1 MCKLKSGLLFKNG
14 VFVPDYDSHDKMLRE
29 KCIEDTAENRI
40 AGKFVRFELSPE
52 NDDPFVPI
60 DMWVFK
66 IDQDE
71 LPEWIKS
78 DPEKY
83 EAMARAAVKEWAEKH
98 IFIGI
103 DKLNLTDGS
112 GYYLKDCTNV
122 TLSGSSTVQDMSGSS
137 TVQDMSGSSTVQD
150 MWDSSTVRNMWDR
163 STVQNMWGSS
173 TVQDMS
179 GSSTVQD
186 MWDSSTV
193 QDMWGS
199 STVQDM
205 WGSSTVR
212 NMRDSSTVRNMR
224 DSSTVR
230 NMWGRSTVRNMR
242 GSSTV
247 QNMRGSSTVQNM
259 RDRST
264 VQDMSGSS
272 TVQIAENLSKGVNV
286 KTIILSQN
294 AIIKDCR
301 TKTLYAVGDW
311 KLSIKEESD
320 A

>member
-14 VFVPDYDSHDKMLRE
+14 VFVPDYDSHDKMLTE
-29 KCIEDTAENRI
+29 KGIEDTAENRI

-98 IFIGI
+98 IFIGV
-103 DKLNLTDGS
+103 DRLNLTDGS

-122 TLSGSSTVQDMSGSS
+122 TLSGSSTVQNMRGNS
-137 TVQDMSGSSTVQD
+137 TVQNMRDNSTVQNMRGNSTVQN
-150 MWDSSTVRNMWDR
+150 MWDSSTVQYMRDS
-163 STVQNMWGSS
+163 STVQNMCGN
-173 TVQDMS
+173 
-179 GSSTVQD
+179 STVQD

-193 QDMWGS
+193 QYMRDSSTVQNMCGNSTVQDMCGN

-205 WGSSTVR
+205 W
-212 NMRDSSTVRNMR
+212 D
-224 DSSTVR
+224 
-230 NMWGRSTVRNMR
+230 
-242 GSSTV
+242 SSTV
-247 QNMRGSSTVQNM
+247 QNMRGNSTVQNM
-259 RDRST
+259 RDNST
-264 VQDMSGSS
+264 VQNMRGNSTVQNMRDNSTVQNMRGNS
-272 TVQIAENLSKGVNV
+272 TVQIAENWSKGVGV
-286 KTIILSQN
+286 ETIILSQN
-294 AIIKDCR
+294 ATIKDCR
-301 TKTLYAVGDW
+301 TKTLYASGDW
-311 KLSIKEESD
+311 KLIIKQG
-320 A
+320 

>member
-150 MWDSSTVRNMWDR
+150 MWDSSTVRNMWGS

-205 WGSSTVR
+205 WGS
-212 NMRDSSTVRNMR
+212 
-224 DSSTVR
+224 
-230 NMWGRSTVRNMR
+230 STVRNMR

>member
-122 TLSGSSTVQDMSGSS
+122 TLSGSSTVQDMRGSS

-150 MWDSSTVRNMWDR
+150 M
-163 STVQNMWGSS
+163 
-173 TVQDMS
+173 
-179 GSSTVQD
+179 
-186 MWDSSTV
+186 
-193 QDMWGS
+193 
-199 STVQDM
+199 
-205 WGSSTVR
+205 
-212 NMRDSSTVRNMR
+212 
-224 DSSTVR
+224 
-230 NMWGRSTVRNMR
+230 R

-247 QNMRGSSTVQNM
+247 QNLWGSSTVQHLTGSSTVQN
-259 RDRST
+259 
-264 VQDMSGSS
+264 
-272 TVQIAENLSKGVNV
+272 AEN
-286 KTIILSQN
+286 
-294 AIIKDCR
+294 
-301 TKTLYAVGDW
+301 
-311 KLSIKEESD
+311 
-320 A
+320 

>member
-60 DMWVFK
+60 DIWVFK

-137 TVQDMSGSSTVQD
+137 TVQDM
-150 MWDSSTVRNMWDR
+150 
-163 STVQNMWGSS
+163 WGSS
-173 TVQDMS
+173 TVQDM
-179 GSSTVQD
+179 Q
-186 MWDSSTV
+186 
-193 QDMWGS
+193 
-199 STVQDM
+199 
-205 WGSSTVR
+205 
-212 NMRDSSTVRNMR
+212 
-224 DSSTVR
+224 
-230 NMWGRSTVRNMR
+230 
-242 GSSTV
+242 
-247 QNMRGSSTVQNM
+247 
-259 RDRST
+259 
-264 VQDMSGSS
+264 GSS

>member
-14 VFVPDYDSHDKMLRE
+14 VFVPDYDSHDKMLKE
-29 KCIEDTAENRI
+29 KGIEDTEANRI

-52 NDDPFVPI
+52 NGDPFVPI

-103 DKLNLTDGS
+103 DELNLTDGS

-122 TLSGSSTVQDMSGSS
+122 TLSGSSTVQNMWGSS
-137 TVQDMSGSSTVQD
+137 TVQNMWGSSTVQTMRGSSTVQNMWDSSTVQNMWDSSTVQNMWDSSTVQD
-150 MWDSSTVRNMWDR
+150 MWVSSTVRNMR
-163 STVQNMWGSS
+163 GSSTVQNMWGSS
-173 TVQDMS
+173 TVQDMR
-179 GSSTVQD
+179 
-186 MWDSSTV
+186 DSSTV
-193 QDMWGS
+193 QDMR
-199 STVQDM
+199 V
-205 WGSSTVR
+205 
-212 NMRDSSTVRNMR
+212 
-224 DSSTVR
+224 
-230 NMWGRSTVRNMR
+230 
-242 GSSTV
+242 SSTV
-247 QNMRGSSTVQNM
+247 QN
-259 RDRST
+259 
-264 VQDMSGSS
+264 MSGSS

>member
-60 DMWVFK
+60 DIWVFK

-137 TVQDMSGSSTVQD
+137 TVQDMR
-150 MWDSSTVRNMWDR
+150 DSSTVR
-163 STVQNMWGSS
+163 NMWGSS
-173 TVQDMS
+173 TVQDMR

-186 MWDSSTV
+186 M
-193 QDMWGS
+193 Q
-199 STVQDM
+199 
-205 WGSSTVR
+205 
-212 NMRDSSTVRNMR
+212 
-224 DSSTVR
+224 
-230 NMWGRSTVRNMR
+230 
-242 GSSTV
+242 
-247 QNMRGSSTVQNM
+247 
-259 RDRST
+259 
-264 VQDMSGSS
+264 GSS

-311 KLSIKEESD
+311 KLLIKEASD

>member
-78 DPEKY
+78 DPKKY

-122 TLSGSSTVQDMSGSS
+122 TLSGSSTVQDM
-137 TVQDMSGSSTVQD
+137 
-150 MWDSSTVRNMWDR
+150 
-163 STVQNMWGSS
+163 WGSS
-173 TVQDMS
+173 TVQDM
-179 GSSTVQD
+179 
-186 MWDSSTV
+186 
-193 QDMWGS
+193 
-199 STVQDM
+199 
-205 WGSSTVR
+205 
-212 NMRDSSTVRNMR
+212 RDS
-224 DSSTVR
+224 
-230 NMWGRSTVRNMR
+230 STVRNMR

-247 QNMRGSSTVQNM
+247 QDMRVSSTVQY
-259 RDRST
+259 
-264 VQDMSGSS
+264 MSGSS

>member
-122 TLSGSSTVQDMSGSS
+122 TLSGSSTVQDMRGSS

-150 MWDSSTVRNMWDR
+150 MR
-163 STVQNMWGSS
+163 
-173 TVQDMS
+173 
-179 GSSTVQD
+179 
-186 MWDSSTV
+186 DSSTV
-193 QDMWGS
+193 QD
-199 STVQDM
+199 
-205 WGSSTVR
+205 
-212 NMRDSSTVRNMR
+212 MR

-230 NMWGRSTVRNMR
+230 NMWGSSTVQDMWD
-242 GSSTV
+242 SSTV

-259 RDRST
+259 WDSSTVQDMWGSST

>member
-122 TLSGSSTVQDMSGSS
+122 TLSGSSTVQDMR
-137 TVQDMSGSSTVQD
+137 GSSTVQD
-150 MWDSSTVRNMWDR
+150 MWD
-163 STVQNMWGSS
+163 
-173 TVQDMS
+173 
-179 GSSTVQD
+179 
-186 MWDSSTV
+186 
-193 QDMWGS
+193 S

-224 DSSTVR
+224 DSSTVQDMRDSSTVR
-230 NMWGRSTVRNMR
+230 NMWGSSTVQDMRGSSTVRNMWGSSTVQDMR

-247 QNMRGSSTVQNM
+247 QDMWDSSTVQDMWGSSTVRNM
-259 RDRST
+259 RDSST

-311 KLSIKEESD
+311 KLSIKEASD

>member
-14 VFVPDYDSHDKMLRE
+14 VFVPDHDSHDKMLRE

-60 DMWVFK
+60 DMWAFK

-83 EAMARAAVKEWAEKH
+83 EAMARAAVKEWAENH
-98 IFIGI
+98 IFIGV
-103 DKLNLTDGS
+103 DRLNLTDGS

-122 TLSGSSTVQDMSGSS
+122 TLSGSSTVQDM
-137 TVQDMSGSSTVQD
+137 
-150 MWDSSTVRNMWDR
+150 WDSSTVRNMRD
-163 STVQNMWGSS
+163 
-173 TVQDMS
+173 
-179 GSSTVQD
+179 
-186 MWDSSTV
+186 
-193 QDMWGS
+193 
-199 STVQDM
+199 
-205 WGSSTVR
+205 SSTVR

-230 NMWGRSTVRNMR
+230 NMWGSSTVQDMR
-242 GSSTV
+242 GSSTVQDMWDSSTVQDMWDSSTV
-247 QNMRGSSTVQNM
+247 QNMRGS
-259 RDRST
+259 ST

-311 KLSIKEESD
+311 KLSIKEASD

>member
-122 TLSGSSTVQDMSGSS
+122 TLYGSS

-150 MWDSSTVRNMWDR
+150 MWDSSTVRNMRDSSTVQNMR
-163 STVQNMWGSS
+163 GSSTVQNMWGSS
-173 TVQDMS
+173 TVQNMR
-179 GSSTVQD
+179 GSSTVQN

-193 QDMWGS
+193 QD
-199 STVQDM
+199 
-205 WGSSTVR
+205 
-212 NMRDSSTVRNMR
+212 
-224 DSSTVR
+224 
-230 NMWGRSTVRNMR
+230 MR

-259 RDRST
+259 RDSST

-311 KLSIKEESD
+311 KLSIKEASD
-320 A
+320 D

>member
-212 NMRDSSTVRNMR
+212 NMRDRSTVRNMR

-230 NMWGRSTVRNMR
+230 NMWGSSTVR
-242 GSSTV
+242 
-247 QNMRGSSTVQNM
+247 NMRGSSTVQNM

>member
-122 TLSGSSTVQDMSGSS
+122 TLSGSSTVQDMWGSSTVRNMRGSS
-137 TVQDMSGSSTVQD
+137 TVQNMRGSSTVRNMLDSSTVQD
-150 MWDSSTVRNMWDR
+150 MWDSSTVRNMLD
-163 STVQNMWGSS
+163 SS
-173 TVQDMS
+173 TVRNML
-179 GSSTVQD
+179 
-186 MWDSSTV
+186 DSSTV

-199 STVQDM
+199 STVQNMRDRSTVRNMLDSSTVQDM
-205 WGSSTVR
+205 WGSSTVQ
-212 NMRDSSTVRNMR
+212 NMRDR
-224 DSSTVR
+224 
-230 NMWGRSTVRNMR
+230 
-242 GSSTV
+242 STV

-264 VQDMSGSS
+264 VQDMWGSS

>member
-112 GYYLKDCTNV
+112 EYYLKDCTNV
-122 TLSGSSTVQDMSGSS
+122 TLSGSSTVRNMW
-137 TVQDMSGSSTVQD
+137 GSSTVQD
-150 MWDSSTVRNMWDR
+150 MWDSSTVRNM
-163 STVQNMWGSS
+163 
-173 TVQDMS
+173 
-179 GSSTVQD
+179 
-186 MWDSSTV
+186 
-193 QDMWGS
+193 
-199 STVQDM
+199 
-205 WGSSTVR
+205 
-212 NMRDSSTVRNMR
+212 RD
-224 DSSTVR
+224 
-230 NMWGRSTVRNMR
+230 
-242 GSSTV
+242 SSTV

-259 RDRST
+259 RDSSTVQNMRDSST

-311 KLSIKEESD
+311 KLSIKEASD
-320 A
+320 D

>member
-122 TLSGSSTVQDMSGSS
+122 TLSGSSTVQDM
-137 TVQDMSGSSTVQD
+137 
-150 MWDSSTVRNMWDR
+150 
-163 STVQNMWGSS
+163 
-173 TVQDMS
+173 
-179 GSSTVQD
+179 
-186 MWDSSTV
+186 
-193 QDMWGS
+193 
-199 STVQDM
+199 
-205 WGSSTVR
+205 
-212 NMRDSSTVRNMR
+212 
-224 DSSTVR
+224 
-230 NMWGRSTVRNMR
+230 R
-242 GSSTV
+242 GS
-247 QNMRGSSTVQNM
+247 
-259 RDRST
+259 ST

-272 TVQIAENLSKGVNV
+272 TVQIAENLYKGVNV

>member
-150 MWDSSTVRNMWDR
+150 MSGSSTVRNMWDR

-212 NMRDSSTVRNMR
+212 NMRDRSTVRNMR

-230 NMWGRSTVRNMR
+230 NMWGSSTVRNMR

>member
-14 VFVPDYDSHDKMLRE
+14 VFVPDYDSHDKMLTE
-29 KCIEDTAENRI
+29 KGIEDTAENRI

-83 EAMARAAVKEWAEKH
+83 EAMARAAVKEWAENH
-98 IFIGI
+98 IFIGV
-103 DKLNLTDGS
+103 DRLNLTDGS

-122 TLSGSSTVQDMSGSS
+122 TLYGNSTVQYMRGNS
-137 TVQDMSGSSTVQD
+137 TVQNMCGNSTVRN
-150 MWDSSTVRNMWDR
+150 MYDSSTVRNMY
-163 STVQNMWGSS
+163 
-173 TVQDMS
+173 
-179 GSSTVQD
+179 
-186 MWDSSTV
+186 
-193 QDMWGS
+193 
-199 STVQDM
+199 
-205 WGSSTVR
+205 
-212 NMRDSSTVRNMR
+212 DSSTVRNMCDSSTVQNMCGNSTVR
-224 DSSTVR
+224 NMYDSSTVR
-230 NMWGRSTVRNMR
+230 NMCGNSTVQYMCGNSTVQNMCGNSTVQNMCGNSTVQNMYDSSTVRNMCD
-242 GSSTV
+242 SSTV
-247 QNMRGSSTVQNM
+247 R
-259 RDRST
+259 
-264 VQDMSGSS
+264 
-272 TVQIAENLSKGVNV
+272 IAKNCSKGVNV
-286 KTIILSQN
+286 ETIILSQN
-294 AIIKDCR
+294 ATIKDCR

>member
-60 DMWVFK
+60 DIWVFK

-83 EAMARAAVKEWAEKH
+83 EAMARAAVNEWAEKH

-150 MWDSSTVRNMWDR
+150 MRDSSTVRNMR
-163 STVQNMWGSS
+163 
-173 TVQDMS
+173 
-179 GSSTVQD
+179 
-186 MWDSSTV
+186 DSSTV

-205 WGSSTVR
+205 
-212 NMRDSSTVRNMR
+212 R

-230 NMWGRSTVRNMR
+230 NMWGSSTVQDMRGSSTVRNMWGSSTVQDMR

-247 QNMRGSSTVQNM
+247 Q
-259 RDRST
+259 
-264 VQDMSGSS
+264 DMQGSS

-311 KLSIKEESD
+311 KLLIKEASD

>member
-137 TVQDMSGSSTVQD
+137 TVQDMSGSSTVQ
-150 MWDSSTVRNMWDR
+150 
-163 STVQNMWGSS
+163 
-173 TVQDMS
+173 
-179 GSSTVQD
+179 
-186 MWDSSTV
+186 
-193 QDMWGS
+193 
-199 STVQDM
+199 
-205 WGSSTVR
+205 
-212 NMRDSSTVRNMR
+212 
-224 DSSTVR
+224 
-230 NMWGRSTVRNMR
+230 
-242 GSSTV
+242 
-247 QNMRGSSTVQNM
+247 
-259 RDRST
+259 
-264 VQDMSGSS
+264 
-272 TVQIAENLSKGVNV
+272 IAENLSKGVNV

>member
-98 IFIGI
+98 IFIGV
-103 DKLNLTDGS
+103 DRLNLTDGS

-122 TLSGSSTVQDMSGSS
+122 TLSGSSTVQDMCGNSTVQNMYDNSTVQNMYDNSTVQYMWGNS
-137 TVQDMSGSSTVQD
+137 TVQDMRG
-150 MWDSSTVRNMWDR
+150 N
-163 STVQNMWGSS
+163 STVQNMY
-173 TVQDMS
+173 
-179 GSSTVQD
+179 
-186 MWDSSTV
+186 DSSTV
-193 QDMWGS
+193 QCMWGN
-199 STVQDM
+199 STVQY
-205 WGSSTVR
+205 
-212 NMRDSSTVRNMR
+212 MRD
-224 DSSTVR
+224 
-230 NMWGRSTVRNMR
+230 
-242 GSSTV
+242 SSTV
-247 QNMRGSSTVQNM
+247 QNMRGN
-259 RDRST
+259 
-264 VQDMSGSS
+264 S
-272 TVQIAENLSKGVNV
+272 TVQIAETWSKGVSV
-286 KTIILSQN
+286 ETIILSQN
-294 AIIKDCR
+294 ATIKDCR
-301 TKTLYAVGDW
+301 TKTLYASGDW
-311 KLSIKEESD
+311 KLIIKQG
-320 A
+320 

>member
-14 VFVPDYDSHDKMLRE
+14 VFVPDYDSHDKMLTE
-29 KCIEDTAENRI
+29 KGIEDTAENRI

-98 IFIGI
+98 IFIGV
-103 DKLNLTDGS
+103 DRLNLTDGS

-122 TLSGSSTVQDMSGSS
+122 TLSGSSTVQNMRGNS
-137 TVQDMSGSSTVQD
+137 TVQNMRDNSTVQNMRGNSTVQN
-150 MWDSSTVRNMWDR
+150 MWDSSTVQYMRDS
-163 STVQNMWGSS
+163 STVQNMCGN
-173 TVQDMS
+173 
-179 GSSTVQD
+179 STVQD

-193 QDMWGS
+193 QYMRDSSTVQNMCGNSTVQDMCGN

-205 WGSSTVR
+205 W
-212 NMRDSSTVRNMR
+212 D
-224 DSSTVR
+224 
-230 NMWGRSTVRNMR
+230 
-242 GSSTV
+242 SSTV
-247 QNMRGSSTVQNM
+247 QNMRGN
-259 RDRST
+259 
-264 VQDMSGSS
+264 S
-272 TVQIAENLSKGVNV
+272 TVQIAENWSKGVSV
-286 KTIILSQN
+286 ETIILSQN
-294 AIIKDCR
+294 ATIKDCR
-301 TKTLYAVGDW
+301 TKTLYASGDW
-311 KLSIKEESD
+311 KLIIKQG
-320 A
+320 

>member
-14 VFVPDYDSHDKMLRE
+14 VFVPDYDSHNKMLEE
-29 KCIEDTAENRI
+29 KGIEDTEENRI

-83 EAMARAAVKEWAEKH
+83 EAMARAAVNEWAEKH

-103 DKLNLTDGS
+103 DELNLTDGS

-122 TLSGSSTVQDMSGSS
+122 TLSGSSTVKYMRGSS
-137 TVQDMSGSSTVQD
+137 TVKY
-150 MWDSSTVRNMWDR
+150 
-163 STVQNMWGSS
+163 
-173 TVQDMS
+173 
-179 GSSTVQD
+179 

-193 QDMWGS
+193 QSMCDSSTVQSMWDSSTVQNMCGS
-199 STVQDM
+199 STVKY
-205 WGSSTVR
+205 
-212 NMRDSSTVRNMR
+212 
-224 DSSTVR
+224 
-230 NMWGRSTVRNMR
+230 MR

-247 QNMRGSSTVQNM
+247 QSMCGSSTVQNM
-259 RDRST
+259 CDSST
-264 VQDMSGSS
+264 VQSMCDISTVQNMCGSS
-272 TVQIAENLSKGVNV
+272 TVKIAENWSKGVSV
-286 KTIILSQN
+286 ETIILSQN
-294 AIIKDCR
+294 ATIKDCR
-301 TKTLYAVGDW
+301 TKTLYASGDW
-311 KLSIKEESD
+311 KLSIKEAND

>member
-14 VFVPDYDSHDKMLRE
+14 VFVPDYDSHNKMLEE
-29 KCIEDTAENRI
+29 KGIEDTEENRI

-83 EAMARAAVKEWAEKH
+83 EAMARAAVNEWAEKH

-103 DKLNLTDGS
+103 DELNLTDGS

-122 TLSGSSTVQDMSGSS
+122 TLSGSSTVKY
-137 TVQDMSGSSTVQD
+137 
-150 MWDSSTVRNMWDR
+150 
-163 STVQNMWGSS
+163 
-173 TVQDMS
+173 
-179 GSSTVQD
+179 
-186 MWDSSTV
+186 
-193 QDMWGS
+193 
-199 STVQDM
+199 
-205 WGSSTVR
+205 
-212 NMRDSSTVRNMR
+212 
-224 DSSTVR
+224 
-230 NMWGRSTVRNMR
+230 MR

-247 QNMRGSSTVQNM
+247 QNMCDSSTVK
-259 RDRST
+259 
-264 VQDMSGSS
+264 
-272 TVQIAENLSKGVNV
+272 IAENWSKGVSV
-286 KTIILSQN
+286 ETIILSQN
-294 AIIKDCR
+294 ATIKDCR
-301 TKTLYAVGDW
+301 TKTLYASGDW
-311 KLSIKEESD
+311 KLSIKEAND

>member
-60 DMWVFK
+60 DIWVFK

-122 TLSGSSTVQDMSGSS
+122 TLSGSSTV
-137 TVQDMSGSSTVQD
+137 
-150 MWDSSTVRNMWDR
+150 RNMW
-163 STVQNMWGSS
+163 G
-173 TVQDMS
+173 
-179 GSSTVQD
+179 
-186 MWDSSTV
+186 SSTV

-205 WGSSTVR
+205 WGSSTVW
-212 NMRDSSTVRNMR
+212 NMRD
-224 DSSTVR
+224 
-230 NMWGRSTVRNMR
+230 
-242 GSSTV
+242 
-247 QNMRGSSTVQNM
+247 
-259 RDRST
+259 
-264 VQDMSGSS
+264 SS

-294 AIIKDCR
+294 ATIKDFR

-311 KLSIKEESD
+311 KLSIKEASD

>member
-122 TLSGSSTVQDMSGSS
+122 TLSGSSTVQDM
-137 TVQDMSGSSTVQD
+137 
-150 MWDSSTVRNMWDR
+150 
-163 STVQNMWGSS
+163 
-173 TVQDMS
+173 
-179 GSSTVQD
+179 
-186 MWDSSTV
+186 
-193 QDMWGS
+193 
-199 STVQDM
+199 
-205 WGSSTVR
+205 
-212 NMRDSSTVRNMR
+212 
-224 DSSTVR
+224 
-230 NMWGRSTVRNMR
+230 R
-242 GSSTV
+242 GS
-247 QNMRGSSTVQNM
+247 
-259 RDRST
+259 ST

>member
-14 VFVPDYDSHDKMLRE
+14 VFVPDYDSHDKMLTE
-29 KCIEDTAENRI
+29 KGIEDTAENRI
-40 AGKFVRFELSPE
+40 AEKFVRFELSPE

-83 EAMARAAVKEWAEKH
+83 EAIARAAVKEWAEKH

-122 TLSGSSTVQDMSGSS
+122 TLSGSSTVQDMR
-137 TVQDMSGSSTVQD
+137 GSSTVQD
-150 MWDSSTVRNMWDR
+150 MWDSSTVRNMWD
-163 STVQNMWGSS
+163 
-173 TVQDMS
+173 
-179 GSSTVQD
+179 
-186 MWDSSTV
+186 
-193 QDMWGS
+193 
-199 STVQDM
+199 
-205 WGSSTVR
+205 SSTVR
-212 NMRDSSTVRNMR
+212 NMR
-224 DSSTVR
+224 
-230 NMWGRSTVRNMR
+230 GR
-242 GSSTV
+242 
-247 QNMRGSSTVQNM
+247 
-259 RDRST
+259 
-264 VQDMSGSS
+264 S
-272 TVQIAENLSKGVNV
+272 TVQIAGNRSKGISVE
-286 KTIILSQN
+286 TIILSQN
-294 AIIKDCR
+294 ATIKDFR

-311 KLSIKEESD
+311 KFSIKEASD

>member
-83 EAMARAAVKEWAEKH
+83 EAMARAAIKEWAEKH

-122 TLSGSSTVQDMSGSS
+122 TLSGSSTVQDM
-137 TVQDMSGSSTVQD
+137 
-150 MWDSSTVRNMWDR
+150 R
-163 STVQNMWGSS
+163 
-173 TVQDMS
+173 

-193 QDMWGS
+193 QDMW
-199 STVQDM
+199 D
-205 WGSSTVR
+205 SSTVR

-224 DSSTVR
+224 DSSTVQDMRDSSTVR
-230 NMWGRSTVRNMR
+230 NMWGSSTVQDMR

-247 QNMRGSSTVQNM
+247 QDM
-259 RDRST
+259 RD
-264 VQDMSGSS
+264 SS